1 MASGVSGHVGE
12 PIRSARSLAAL
23 AETIKKFVNMFQVFQ
38 SNCYNDAS
46 AGGRWAAG
54 GTATHVSMHL
64 RAGGGRQSDPHLY
77 ACVLGASWEQSSEN
91 LPKNFRKSSQKP
103 PKIRPKSYPKG
114 APARSLKNLRFFLLL
129 LRLLGA
135 SWAVWAASWG
145 RLGAS
150 WGCPR
155 GVLDRLG
162 VSWGRL
168 GASWE
173 RLGTSW
179 ARLGAP
185 LWCLSFF

>member
-1 MASGVSGHVGE
+1 MHL
-12 PIRSARSLAAL
+12 R
-23 AETIKKFVNMFQVFQ
+23 
-38 SNCYNDAS
+38 
-46 AGGRWAAG
+46 AGGGRRAAQRPTSQCICGRAAG
-54 GTATHVSMHL
+54 GKAIHISMHL
-64 RAGGGRQSDPHLY
+64 RAGGGR
-77 ACVLGASWEQSSEN
+77 ASWVRLGSNPPKTFPKTSEN
-91 LPKNFRKSSQKP
+91 PPKNL
-103 PKIRPKSYPKG
+103 PKSYPKG